1 MTANSPGNPA
11 KNSPLK
17 VQVHSH
23 PFLEECCGPEPAIYP
38 RKKPNSNY
46 QNREE
51 SLIAVPKFPKP
62 IENSDRAPELRS
74 PLGLWVNQPHSSEKY
89 LAATEGLAGSI
100 DFAPFAWKPAAV
112 AKLALFLLWDLAAR
126 ECKQGEKC
134 LGHRFWGVD
143 RSLAAKHFPQLAPEG

>member
-1 MTANSPGNPA
+1 MTANSPGNRA
-11 KNSPLK
+11 KKSPLK

-23 PFLEECCGPEPAIYP
+23 PFLEECWDSEPAIYP

-51 SLIAVPKFPKP
+51 SLIAVPKFPQL
-62 IENSDRAPELRS
+62 IENSDRAPELRL
-74 PLGLWVNQPHSSEKY
+74 PLGLGVNQPHSSEKY
-89 LAATEGLAGSI
+89 LAATEGWAGPI
-100 DFAPFAWKPAAV
+100 DFAPFAWKRDPV
-112 AKLALFLLWDLAAR
+112 AKLAVFQLWDLAAR

-143 RSLAAKHFPQLAPEG
+143 RSLAAKHFHQLAPEG